1 MLLTE
6 QEERGGGRHV
16 RRITNDLTSRY
27 GHIDG
32 TTWSGA
38 AHCLTNEG
46 ATWSQQW
53 QHFFFSN
60 NFDFFFFQSEF
71 FSHST
76 THRETIFFHPK
87 AFVVI
92 FSFLVPY
99 FECLSDEDFPPKDL
113 ELQVNAR
120 FLLYVRFFPFYCI
133 YFPTPPPLFLYI
145 FRLFSHFIHNFFL
158 TPISFSSA
166 IFFFISFEWYEMK
179 MSILSLTL
187 SFKEKNILPTPISC
201 SFAIWKMKGKNVVG
215 GGTDEPRYF

>member
-1 MLLTE
+1 MI
-6 QEERGGGRHV
+6 RGCPLPDQWRSDV
-16 RRITNDLTSRY
+16 I
-27 GHIDG
+27 
-32 TTWSGA
+32 
-38 AHCLTNEG
+38 
-46 ATWSQQW
+46 ATMAIL
-53 QHFFFSN
+53 FFSN
-60 NFDFFFFQSEF
+60 NFDFLFQAEF

-120 FLLYVRFFPFYCI
+120 FLLYVRFFPSYCI
-133 YFPTPPPLFLYI
+133 YFLPPPLFFYTYFVSSLI
-145 FRLFSHFIHNFFL
+145 LSIIFFL

-187 SFKEKNILPTPISC
+187 SFKEKNLSPTPHIVFFCDLENERKKC
-201 SFAIWKMKGKNVVG
+201 SG
-215 GGTDEPRYF
+215 GRNRWT

>member
-6 QEERGGGRHV
+6 QEESGGGRHV

-60 NFDFFFFQSEF
+60 NFDFLFQAEF

-76 THRETIFFHPK
+76 THRETIFFHPT

-120 FLLYVRFFPFYCI
+120 FLLYVRFFSI
-133 YFPTPPPLFLYI
+133 LLYI
-145 FRLFSHFIHNFFL
+145 FSPPPFFYTYFVSSLILSIIFFL

-166 IFFFISFEWYEMK
+166 IFIIFFFHFFRMIWDENVDSFFN
-179 MSILSLTL
+179 
-187 SFKEKNILPTPISC
+187 SFL
-201 SFAIWKMKGKNVVG
+201 
-215 GGTDEPRYF
+215 

>member
-6 QEERGGGRHV
+6 QEESGGGRHV
-16 RRITNDLTSRY
+16 CRITNDMTSRY

-53 QHFFFSN
+53 QYFFSAIISI
-60 NFDFFFFQSEF
+60 FFCQSEF

-133 YFPTPPPLFLYI
+133 YSPPPLFLYI
-145 FRLFSHFIHNFFL
+145 FRLFSHFIHNFFSY
-158 TPISFSSA
+158 PH
-166 IFFFISFEWYEMK
+166 FFFLGDFFFFFSF
-179 MSILSLTL
+179 LS
-187 SFKEKNILPTPISC
+187 NDMR
-201 SFAIWKMKGKNVVG
+201 WKC
-215 GGTDEPRYF
+215 RFFL